1 MKVQRLSKI
10 HKVINAHSNYVFMI
24 IVLIGYKWN
33 SIPGNFVNATIQE
46 TAALAILSESNL
58 AEE

>member
-10 HKVINAHSNYVFMI
+10 HKVINAHSNYEFMI
-24 IVLIGYKWN
+24 IVLIGYKWI
-33 SIPGNFVNATIQE
+33 SGNFVNVTMQE
-46 TAALAILSESNL
+46 AAALAILSESNL